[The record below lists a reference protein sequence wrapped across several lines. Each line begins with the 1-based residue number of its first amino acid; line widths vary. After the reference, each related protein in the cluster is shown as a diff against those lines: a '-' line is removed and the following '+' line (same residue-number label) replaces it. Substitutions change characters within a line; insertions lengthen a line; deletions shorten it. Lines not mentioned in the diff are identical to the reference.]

1 VKRVEERRRLPPA
14 LWRVAAAT
22 RAGVHNLSLSLVA
35 GALDDSP
42 AKGGSMAS
50 SGKPKTTRA
59 KLQREA
65 VLRERRLEKAARKQ
79 VRKQAQLDPSLPD
92 EFDPGAPET
101 GVDASVPMPEPPASI

>member
-1 VKRVEERRRLPPA
+1 MAPK
-14 LWRVAAAT
+14 VAVATLAA
-22 RAGVHNLSLSLVA
+22 VHNLSLALVA

-42 AKGGSMAS
+42 AKGGNMAS

-79 VRKQAQLDPSLPD
+79 IRKQSQLDPSMPD
-92 EFDPGAPET
+92 EFDVGAPEAD
-101 GVDASVPMPEPPASI
+101 VDASVPSIEPPASI

>member
-1 VKRVEERRRLPPA
+1 M
-14 LWRVAAAT
+14 
-22 RAGVHNLSLSLVA
+22 HNLSLSLVA
-35 GALDDSP
+35 GALDDSS

-65 VLRERRLEKAARKQ
+65 VLRERRLDKAARKQ

-92 EFDPGAPET
+92 GLDALPDELDVLPDELDTGAPET
-101 GVDASVPMPEPPASI
+101 GVDASVPSAEPSASL